1 MRLKAPQVPTAA
13 SAAFGAST
21 GPRVV
26 PGTYTVRMTKDKD
39 VFTQQLQVLPDP
51 RSTATADD
59 RKAQWDLSMKLYNL
73 LGDMTFAVEKIN
85 GVRLALD
92 QRGTTAGP
100 ALKTRL
106 QKASGD
112 VDTLR
117 KKIVA
122 TKEGGM
128 ITGEERLRENLA
140 DLYGSVVYYE
150 GRPSQTQVE
159 RTDAIARELGDVVK
173 SFDAWTA
180 KELPGVN
187 SALGKNPIHV
197 LTREEWEKKVAE
209 EGGGDAGVGPRNP
222 FERD

>member
-1 MRLKAPQVPTAA
+1 
-13 SAAFGAST
+13 
-21 GPRVV
+21 
-26 PGTYTVRMTKDKD
+26 MTKDKD
-39 VFTQQLQVLPDP
+39 VFTQQLEVVPDP

-73 LGDMTFAVEKIN
+73 LGDMTYAVEKIN

-92 QRGTTAGP
+92 QRAGSASP
-100 ALKTRL
+100 ALKAKL

-140 DLYGSVVYYE
+140 DLYGNVSFSD
-150 GRPSQTQVE
+150 GRPSQMQVD

-180 KELPGVN
+180 KDLAALN
-187 SALGKNPIHV
+187 ASLGKNPVHV
-197 LTREEWEKKVAE
+197 LTREEWEKKVNE
-209 EGGGDAGVGPRNP
+209 ESEGSGGSGPREREEKWNP